1 MLGKVDQARQHLL
14 SALQSCEELHA
25 LPHLALTHAELA
37 KVDGLQVRAGRE
49 HAEAGLRIAQR
60 LSMRPLAAE
69 LRSLLA
75 SVSDSE
81 PQLTSREREIAEL
94 VAAGL
99 SNATIAGRLTLSERT
114 VENHVSHILRKL
126 GRTSRASVATWHASQ
141 PR

>member
-1 MLGKVDQARQHLL
+1 M
-14 SALQSCEELHA
+14 S
-25 LPHLALTHAELA
+25 P
-37 KVDGLQVRAGRE
+37 
-49 HAEAGLRIAQR
+49 I
-60 LSMRPLAAE
+60 P
-69 LRSLLA
+69 
-75 SVSDSE
+75 E

-99 SNATIAGRLTLSERT
+99 SNATIAGRLNLSERT